1 MTNTLTSQTLLKKHL
16 SQSFRSEINSIKRSK
31 NNSTLLGL
39 KGSALALL
47 VARLYQDNMP
57 LLCLM
62 PSADEASYLYS
73 DLNQF
78 FAEDE
83 LYFFP
88 SSYRRAIKYGHRDE
102 PNATLRTMT
111 LAVLA
116 EANKQQKPFPLIIS
130 YPEAIIE
137 AVVNKEKVLNECLK
151 LVKGQTISQTE
162 LRDRLLE
169 WGFERV
175 DYVYEAG
182 QFAIRGSIFDI
193 YSYAEDYPIRL
204 DFFDDEI
211 ESIRFFEVEQQI
223 SVRQVEDVSIMRDL
237 ASAIEESKSP
247 MIDLLSSDYRIIRP
261 EGEII
266 ERNFDFIWNDEPN
279 VSDEEDFDSI
289 ESIRKLLIE
298 PQVLAKGLSSFT
310 TLYYGKIDK
319 SKEAPSKRVFE
330 FSMQEQPLFQQNYEA
345 LCLQIKAWDESAYS
359 IYISSSKQEQYER
372 ICEILKTHHQEV
384 NLPKLLPLTLH
395 EGFIDERERIVVLTE
410 HQIFNRYHKYNL
422 RSDKLRAGKASFSL
436 KDLQSF
442 HIGDLVVHIDYGI
455 GRYRGLMKM
464 QLADRVEEVVYL
476 EYRDGGNVYVQLP
489 NLHKISHY
497 RLKDEQTNVEL
508 SSLKSTRWQRFKEK
522 TKNKVKDIARD
533 LISLYA
539 ERKEAEGFAFSQ
551 DTSLQHEMEASF
563 IYEDTPDQ
571 IKAVEE
577 IKADMERPYP
587 MDRLLCGDVGFGKT
601 EVAIRATFKAVTDG
615 KQVAVLVPTTVL
627 AYQHYRSFSARLK
640 DYPIK
645 IAYLS
650 RAQKPKETKAIIS
663 SLAKGEID
671 IIIGTHRLTSK
682 DILFKNL
689 GLLVI
694 DEEQKFGVSVKEKL
708 RKLQV
713 NVDTLT
719 MSATPIPRTLQ
730 FSLMGARDL
739 SNINTP
745 PSNRYPIE
753 TIHSRLSKENIADAI
768 NFELSR
774 NGQVY
779 FVHNRIDSIEHIAKI
794 IQEAVPDARIV
805 IGHGQ
810 MPSAKLEQV
819 LLDFGNHDYDVLL
832 ATTIIE
838 NGIDVSN
845 ANTIIINDAQHY
857 GLAAL
862 HQLRGRVGRSHRK
875 AFCYLFTPPL
885 SSLSSE
891 ARRRLKAIEMFSDL
905 GSGIHI
911 ALQDLDIR
919 GAGNALGS
927 EQSGFITEIGYE
939 AYQQLFEEAIGE
951 LKASEFAELYKGNN
965 ETKQEALNSVLDTV
979 IDIDPMPTL
988 PEEYVP
994 NDSERLFLYRELSK
1008 IDSDKGLEQF
1018 AKNLIDRFGTYPEVV
1033 EQLILVP
1040 KLRRLAKRLGFE
1052 KVSLKQN
1059 TMLLHLITDTSNPY
1073 YKSHYFDTLLAY
1085 ISEHSQSCHFG
1096 EKNKR
1101 YRLKIKHIADLQSGI
1116 SVLEELYQ
1124 RSSSPTES

>member
-1 MTNTLTSQTLLKKHL
+1 MLDKEVLFAFKKEV
-16 SQSFRSEINSIKRSK
+16 SSIKRSK
-31 NNSTLLGL
+31 QDNTLLGL
-39 KGSALALL
+39 KGASLPFLLAQ
-47 VARLYQDNMP
+47 LYEKGSP

-62 PSADEASYLYS
+62 SDADEAAYLYS
-73 DLNQF
+73 DLSQF
-78 FAEDE
+78 YNDEE

-102 PNATLRTMT
+102 PNATLRTIL
-111 LAVLA
+111 LANLA
-116 EANKQQKPFPLIIS
+116 EASKGKRPYPLIVT
-130 YPEAIIE
+130 YPEALIE
-137 AVVNKEKVLNECLK
+137 AVVAKEKVLDDCIMLT
-151 LVKGQTISQTE
+151 KGQEIKQNE
-162 LRDRLLE
+162 LRDKLLS

-193 YSYAEDYPIRL
+193 YAYAEDYPIRL
-204 DFFDDEI
+204 DFFDDEL
-211 ESIRFFEVEQQI
+211 ESLRFFNVEQQLSI
-223 SVRQVEDVSIMRDL
+223 RHLEEVTIMPDV
-237 ASAIEESKSP
+237 ASGFSENRSSLTE
-247 MIDLLSSDYRIIRP
+247 LLSKDYRIVRQI
-261 EGEII
+261 GEHLS
-266 ERNFDFIWNDEPN
+266 NSLDFVWNDEPTIA
-279 VSDEEDFDSI
+279 DEEDFDSI

-298 PQVLAKGLSSFT
+298 PSILLDKINQFSSIYFGAKGSVHSVNTKSVFT
-310 TLYYGKIDK
+310 FDIDN
-319 SKEAPSKRVFE
+319 
-330 FSMQEQPLFQQNYEA
+330 QPIFQQNYEA
-345 LCLQIKAWDESAYS
+345 LCQQIKAWDDEAYR
-359 IYISSSKQEQYER
+359 IYISSAKQEQYER
-372 ICEILKTHHQEV
+372 ICEILQAHHKEV
-384 NLPKLLPLTLH
+384 ALPKLLPLTLH
-395 EGFIDERERIVVLTE
+395 EGFIDHQHRLVLLTE
-410 HQIFNRYHKYNL
+410 HQIFGRYHKYNL
-422 RSDKLRAGKASFSL
+422 RSDKLRSGKATFSL
-436 KDLQSF
+436 KELQSF
-442 HIGDLVVHIDYGI
+442 HIGDLVVHLDYGI

-464 QLADRVEEVVYL
+464 QLADREEEVVYL
-476 EYRDGGNVYVQLP
+476 EYRDGGSVYVQLP

-497 RLKDEQTNVEL
+497 RLQENASEVEL
-508 SSLKSTRWQRFKEK
+508 SSLNSSRWQRFKEK

-533 LISLYA
+533 LITLYA
-539 ERKEAEGFAFSQ
+539 ERKEAEGFAFSE

-571 IKAVEE
+571 AKATEE
-577 IKADMERPYP
+577 IKRDMERPYP

-601 EVAIRATFKAVTDG
+601 EVAIRAAFKAVTDG

-627 AYQHYRSFSARLK
+627 AYQHYRSFSERLK
-640 DYPIK
+640 EYPIR

-650 RAQKPKETKAIIS
+650 RAQKPKDVKAITQD
-663 SLAKGEID
+663 LASGKID

-682 DILFKNL
+682 DIAFQNL

-708 RKLQV
+708 RKLQT

-753 TIHSRLSKENIADAI
+753 TIHSRLLEHNIAEAI

-779 FVHNRIDSIEHIAKI
+779 FVHNRIESIEI
-794 IQEAVPDARIV
+794 IREMIQRAVPDARIV
-805 IGHGQ
+805 VGHGQ
-810 MPSAKLEQV
+810 MPSAKLEKV

-845 ANTIIINDAQHY
+845 ANTIIINDAQNY

-875 AFCYLFTPPL
+875 AFCYLFTPPM

-919 GAGNALGS
+919 GAGNALGA

-939 AYQQLFEEAIGE
+939 AYQKLFEEAIGE
-951 LKASEFAELYKGNN
+951 LKASEFTDLYQDSK
-965 ETKQEALNSVLDTV
+965 EAKEQAQTFVQDCI
-979 IDIDPMPTL
+979 IDVAPMPTL
-988 PEEYVP
+988 PNDYVS

-1008 IDSDKGLEQF
+1008 LCTDEALEKF
-1018 AKNLIDRFGTYPEVV
+1018 SKELIDRFGHYPKEVGA
-1033 EQLILVP
+1033 LILVP
-1040 KLRRLAKRLGFE
+1040 KLRAMGKELGFE
-1052 KVSLKQN
+1052 KLTLKQN
-1059 TMLLHLITDTSNPY
+1059 TLILHLISDTSSLY
-1073 YKSHYFDTLLAY
+1073 YKSAYFDALLSY
-1085 ISEHSQSCHFG
+1085 IAQHQESYQFG
-1096 EKNKR
+1096 ERNKR
-1101 YRLKIKHIADLQSGI
+1101 YRLKVKNVSSIKEAIV
-1116 SVLEELYQ
+1116 VLEDLLSYY
-1124 RSSSPTES
+1124 TNVH